1 MAMRRAHFLVNG
13 RVQGVA
19 YRASAEHA
27 AGAESLSGWVQNRPD
42 GAVEGEAQGD
52 AAAVER
58 FLAWCRRGPSAA
70 RVDELIVTERAP
82 IADERG
88 FVVRYR

>member
-1 MAMRRAHFLVNG
+1 MAIRRTYFLVNG

-19 YRASAEHA
+19 YRASAERA
-27 AGAESLSGWVQNRPD
+27 ASAESLSGWVRNRPD

-52 AAAVER
+52 AAAVDR
-58 FLAWCRRGPSAA
+58 FLMWCQRGPAAA
-70 RVDELIVTERAP
+70 RVDDLVVTERAP

-88 FVVRYR
+88 FHVRYR